1 MPHARTYEAII
12 LRTHDINE
20 ADRFCIVFTREGGRK
35 AARAKGVR
43 KPMSRMGG
51 VLMPFRLISLQLI
64 ESGSS
69 ALIVSAV
76 DKGSQGEGAADY
88 ASFVR
93 LQQGAE
99 LLINLTEDD
108 EPLPE
113 VFDLFAQFI
122 PLCIAGNE
130 GALLAFQ
137 LRLLH
142 LLGLLPSTLDD
153 TRFTNLSAE
162 GRAYIEACMHVKD
175 LTLLTQLFPGTDEIK
190 RFATYVVGAQLQRPL
205 KSEGMIF

>member
-20 ADRFCIVFTREGGRK
+20 ADRFCIVFTREAGRK

-51 VLMPFRLISLQLI
+51 VLMPFRLVSLQMV
-64 ESGSS
+64 ESGNTV
-69 ALIVSAV
+69 LITSVT
-76 DKGSQGEGAADY
+76 DKSEREEAAIGY
-88 ASFVR
+88 AAFVQ

-108 EPLPE
+108 EPLPA
-113 VFDLFAQFI
+113 VFDLLVQFI
-122 PLCIAGNE
+122 PSCVADDRR
-130 GALLAFQ
+130 ALPVFQ

-142 LLGLLPSTLDD
+142 LLGFLPSTLDD
-153 TRFTNLSAE
+153 QRFANLSAE
-162 GRAYIEACMHVKD
+162 GRAYIEACSRIKD
-175 LTLLTQLFPGTDEIK
+175 LPMLMELFPDTDEVR
-190 RFATYVVGAQLQRPL
+190 RFITYILSAQLQRPL
-205 KSEGMIF
+205 KSMGLVY